1 MRSAKAVRPQTELLT
16 RPISPVDADTL
27 EWIAGETQLEI
38 TRRAYELFEARGG
51 EHGHDW
57 EDWFRAESEVLRPVS
72 VAVTESQEQF
82 SIQVNVLG
90 FDHNELKISVEPRR
104 VMIFGKKKLGAIETE
119 GGKVEHIDWYPD
131 QILRTIELPST
142 VDPRRAVI
150 GLRTGI
156 LSFELPKGSTQAAAQ
171 VA

>member
-1 MRSAKAVRPQTELLT
+1 MRSARAVKPQTELLT
-16 RPISPVDADTL
+16 TRICSVDPDTL
-27 EWIAGETQLEI
+27 QWIAQETQLEI
-38 TRRAYELFEARGG
+38 ARRAYELFETRGG

-57 EDWFRAESEVLRPVS
+57 DDWFRAESEVLRPVS

-82 SIQVNVLG
+82 SIRANVLG

-104 VMIFGKKKLGAIETE
+104 VTIFGKKKLGAIETE

-142 VDPRRAVI
+142 VDPRSAVI
-150 GLRTGI
+150 GLRTGV
-156 LSFELPKGSTQAAAQ
+156 LSLELPKGSTQAAGQ

>member
-1 MRSAKAVRPQTELLT
+1 MRTARAVKRQIEPLT
-16 RPISPVDADTL
+16 TPISPIDPDALQWMTR
-27 EWIAGETQLEI
+27 ETQLEI
-38 TRRAYELFEARGG
+38 ARRAYELFEARGA

-57 EDWFRAESEVLRPVS
+57 EDWFRAESEVLRPIS
-72 VAVTESQEQF
+72 VAVTETEEQF
-82 SIQVNVLG
+82 RIRANVLG

-104 VMIFGKKKLGAIETE
+104 VTIFGKKKLGAIETE

-142 VDPRRAVI
+142 VDPRGAVI
-150 GLRTGI
+150 GLRTGV
-156 LSFELPKGSTQAAAQ
+156 LSFELPKGSTQTAAE